1 MNGSRIDLVRERIDA
16 KLKLACTAPLAE
28 ALGLW
33 LGVIQGEPAQS
44 ERSVLQQYGDVAL
57 DGITSALT
65 GSLDTRASFTEG
77 LAWLQQRRF
86 FVPNKPKGLE
96 DDPLALLC
104 IAIGI
109 HASPQLAAPPRQW
122 FVGFVDQ
129 AIRTGTDARQSEILA
144 LCRALAADDSNS
156 WANVTPLL
164 EVAIADRLKRSLA
177 HERYEAALV
186 KVMSLEELEA
196 EWAILHASALRA
208 VFASQ
213 AGLVLDV
220 VQPTVAQVAALL
232 RRVPAALK
240 RWPWE
245 DKPKTGGKRSVA
257 QRWDLQNEYHVQS
270 LLWTILSPLFSDL
283 EDEESLP
290 SVGHKHPRSDLA
302 LPRLHMVIEVKF
314 LREATQ
320 AARAKVVE
328 EVAADSALY
337 LAENSPYTAVL
348 VFIWDESGSSHHH
361 DEFNALRKLRG
372 IADVVVVSRP
382 GSWKQS
388 GSQKS

>member
-1 MNGSRIDLVRERIDA
+1 MVSMKGSRIDLVRERIDA
-16 KLKLACTAPLAE
+16 KLELARTAPLAE
-28 ALGLW
+28 ALGIW
-33 LGVIQGEPAQS
+33 LGVLQGEPAQRG
-44 ERSVLQQYGDVAL
+44 RSALQQYGDVAQ

-65 GSLDTRASFTEG
+65 SSPDTRATFIEG

-109 HASPQLAAPPRQW
+109 HASPQLAAPTRQW
-122 FVGFVDQ
+122 FRGFVEQ
-129 AIRTGTDARQSEILA
+129 ANRAGTDSRRSEILA
-144 LCRALAADDSNS
+144 LCRALAADDPSE

-164 EVAIADRLKRSLA
+164 EVATADRLRRSLA

-186 KVMSLEELEA
+186 KVISLDELDA
-196 EWAILHASALRA
+196 EWAVLHAAALHA
-208 VFASQ
+208 IFTSQ

-220 VQPTVAQVAALL
+220 AKPTVAQVAGIL

-245 DKPKTGGKRSVA
+245 DKPKTKHSVA

-270 LLWTILSPLFSDL
+270 LLWTILSPLFGDL

-290 SVGHKHPRSDLA
+290 SVGHRHPRGDLTVPS
-302 LPRLHMVIEVKF
+302 LRLVIEVKF

-320 AARAKVVE
+320 AARAKIVE

-361 DEFNALRKLRG
+361 DEFQALRRLRG
-372 IADVVVVSRP
+372 VADVVVVSRP
-382 GSWKQS
+382 GSWK
-388 GSQKS
+388 